1 MVKFVWP
8 SPLPIL
14 SFQSKIMALLQY
26 LWREHLLS
34 VPTKAE
40 NQQGYLKIDLLTL
53 LNMYIW
59 NRNYKFGRNCNI
71 STFFSFHVDRILG
84 WGITICNLST
94 IVLMCYQ

>member
-1 MVKFVWP
+1 MRVSSFNHDAMVKFVWP
-8 SPLPIL
+8 NPLPIL

-59 NRNYKFGRNCNI
+59 YRNYKSRRNCNV
-71 STFFSFHVDRILG
+71 STVFLFHFMRTVFWAGYYYL
-84 WGITICNLST
+84 
-94 IVLMCYQ
+94 